1 MKCNY
6 NEHQKSKRNS
16 KTIPRGAFRE
26 VRTEAEKCWR
36 LAA

>member
-6 NEHQKSKRNS
+6 NEHQKSERNS
-16 KTIPRGAFRE
+16 KTIQRGAFYE